1 MCSSITIL
9 ILTNMEPNMEN
20 KTENVNNVKVLFVSS
35 IHKPDLSGVHKFNAT
50 APTNVLEPKVALPP
64 VELNLEEDPL
74 VTFLPRKNMI
84 VVKFFLFLQ

>member
-1 MCSSITIL
+1 
-9 ILTNMEPNMEN
+9 MEN

-50 APTNVLEPKVALPP
+50 APTNVLEPKVAL
-64 VELNLEEDPL
+64 EEDPL